1 MPSVSELL
9 ILMAA
14 IVGSSSMVGFLGWML
29 YRVKRLESTSGKN
42 KAEVERLIEQVD
54 ALQEEVTAAGE
65 QAGELQERVDF
76 AERLLARGKSD
87 AANNH

>member
-87 AANNH
+87 GANNH